1 MDLKV
6 KGRYMR
12 SQLLSTVL
20 CVLVSAGWAWAQQP
34 SSCASLMNFKSPNV
48 EITKA
53 APISAG
59 STESIPWS
67 QSRSAPLPAYC
78 RVEGVINRR
87 TGVDGEEFG
96 ITFALAMPDK

>member
-1 MDLKV
+1 HHRFAVGFARERGQAGALVEVSSNARWKCEVHSDLKV

-20 CVLVSAGWAWAQQP
+20 CVLVSAGWAWAEQP
-34 SSCASLMNFKSPNV
+34 SSCASLMNFKLPNV

-53 APISAG
+53 APISGG

-67 QSRSAPLPAYC
+67 QSRS
-78 RVEGVINRR
+78 
-87 TGVDGEEFG
+87 
-96 ITFALAMPDK
+96 